1 MEGLICGFAL
11 GALVVLVA
19 RLRQRRAD
27 RCHYCNW
34 VEGFK
39 ELSRKAENKNAEK

>member
-1 MEGLICGFAL
+1 M
-11 GALVVLVA
+11 GALAVLA
-19 RLRQRRAD
+19 GRLRQRRAD
-27 RCHYCNW
+27 RCHYRNW